1 MEQLDKFM
9 VAAAINDVIDMRDDT
24 TCEIFAAHDLEIA
37 GVGDLTPPLVQ
48 SPDAGFV
55 LFLANGA
62 EYRVTIVRSR

>member
-1 MEQLDKFM
+1 MEQQDLFM
-9 VAAAINDVIDMRDDT
+9 VAAAINDVIDERVDT
-24 TCEIFAAHDLEIA
+24 TCEIFAAYGLEIA

-55 LFLANGA
+55 LLLADGA